1 MLAARFRLLALWC
14 SQVCRNLADNCLRM
28 FVVLLVAQAGALAT
42 AASWHRVTLFYLLPF
57 ILLAP
62 VFIEPLLNKYTPMQ
76 PGPLRSEILRIA
88 HEQGIPTNDR
98 RALLAK
104 PAVQKKM
111 EQEVL
116 GGLGDLSEV
125 EMPKKLGLLAN
136 PFSIENNTLTLTDK
150 VRRRAV
156 QEIYAPLIDR
166 FYDPANEHR
175 TVFAG

>member
-1 MLAARFRLLALWC
+1 MPKSKVRTVGDLRRLLRGLPADTRLVACWPRGRM
-14 SQVCRNLADNCLRM
+14 SHRYDPEVELADVRVAHSSDTRRK
-28 FVVLLVAQAGALAT
+28 FVALLVVPDFAALEEWA
-42 AASWHRVTLFYLLPF
+42 
-57 ILLAP
+57 
-62 VFIEPLLNKYTPMQ
+62 K
-76 PGPLRSEILRIA
+76 G
-88 HEQGIPTNDR
+88 QGIPTNDR

-125 EMPKKLGLLAN
+125 EMPKKLGLLAT